1 MSAILSSQVEFNPV
15 TVGGLRI
22 VSNEWKSSRKTHQ
35 SKLKGIASGLT
46 LALKTFLNSSNVMVP
61 ELSLDILVKPGPG
74 RKQSGEELHVHVEI
88 LEGNEVIRVG
98 PLQ

>member
-1 MSAILSSQVEFNPV
+1 MEIIAQDSPVEIEGDSIRFDVGFEDVLELLECYGSRAV
-15 TVGGLRI
+15 TVDI
-22 VSNEWKSSRKTHQ
+22 V
-35 SKLKGIASGLT
+35 
-46 LALKTFLNSSNVMVP
+46 
-61 ELSLDILVKPGPG
+61 VKPGPG

>member
-1 MSAILSSQVEFNPV
+1 
-15 TVGGLRI
+15 
-22 VSNEWKSSRKTHQ
+22 
-35 SKLKGIASGLT
+35 
-46 LALKTFLNSSNVMVP
+46 MVP

>member
-1 MSAILSSQVEFNPV
+1 M
-15 TVGGLRI
+15 RI

-61 ELSLDILVKPGPG
+61 ELSLWIYLSNPVPVG
-74 RKQSGEELHVHVEI
+74 S
-88 LEGNEVIRVG
+88 RVG
-98 PLQ
+98 KNYTYTSKYWKATK